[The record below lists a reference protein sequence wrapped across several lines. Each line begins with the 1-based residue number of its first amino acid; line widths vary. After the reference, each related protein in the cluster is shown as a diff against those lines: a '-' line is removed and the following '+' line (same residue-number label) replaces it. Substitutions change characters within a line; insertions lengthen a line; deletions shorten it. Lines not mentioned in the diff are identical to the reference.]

1 MATTKKQSIDVKKVM
16 LGMVGERIVAHYL
29 RLDGHFVEESLDPF
43 DSEKDMLMD
52 DHKIE
57 VKTQV
62 PFLVE
67 DSFGVHPSQLPKL
80 RGNYRVYFVSVPPS
94 KNLDPNAGWIYE
106 LDSTQDFKCHRRTL
120 GTGREVLC
128 IPRNQLLMR
137 KYVQITDPKLLKTLQ
152 MLSTSYL

>member
-1 MATTKKQSIDVKKVM
+1 MAKTQSVDVKKIM

-29 RLDGHFVEESLDPF
+29 RKHGHVVEESLDPF

-52 DHKIE
+52 GNKIE

-67 DSFGVHPSQLPKL
+67 DSFGLSPTQLPKL
-80 RGNYRVYFVSVPPS
+80 RGNYRAYFVSVPPS
-94 KNLDPNAGWIYE
+94 KNLDPDAGWIYE
-106 LDSTQDFKCHRRTL
+106 LDTTDEFKCHRRTL
-120 GTGREVLC
+120 GSGREVLC
-128 IPRNQLLMR
+128 IPRNQMAMR
-137 KYVQITDPKLLKTLQ
+137 KIYKIENEKILKTLQ